1 MLHQRDDSMTNPI
14 DYMEEIRIVECEV
27 YATVEEYKVAYLRDD
42 GNFGYVFNKKTPGIN
57 VLEVKEGQRYRCA
70 VTKKLGIVRSAVLL

>member
-1 MLHQRDDSMTNPI
+1 MLHRKDDSMTNVSSI
-14 DYMEEIRIVECEV
+14 EEVRIVECEV